1 MTWSS
6 SCIAR
11 TKSVLQPIPRQL
23 RVGPRLFL
31 EVPVYIWYLIK
42 TAPLVSYHRP
52 LPQRSPSRRQAIG
65 RYPLSHTRVSTLHQ
79 ATAPP
84 LTTGGGLCSRGRATG
99 CSANK
104 TAPPGTQ
111 DLRSRRPRQ
120 PQAQP
125 HGTQL
130 PHPQQSLAH
139 PRAALASTPSGRAM
153 VSPMDYNMHLY

>member
-1 MTWSS
+1 MAATH
-6 SCIAR
+6 
-11 TKSVLQPIPRQL
+11 
-23 RVGPRLFL
+23 RLADRR
-31 EVPVYIWYLIK
+31 EV
-42 TAPLVSYHRP
+42 TH
-52 LPQRSPSRRQAIG
+52 
-65 RYPLSHTRVSTLHQ
+65 LSQTRVSALHQ

-99 CSANK
+99 CSASK
-104 TAPPGTQ
+104 TAPPGAQ

-139 PRAALASTPSGRAM
+139 CAARAVDTTRPDGLRYPPSKITLCIEIPVSVPILRPTSYPKRYPVLATTPCTCT
-153 VSPMDYNMHLY
+153 VHVLYESMR

>member
-1 MTWSS
+1 MQ
-6 SCIAR
+6 IPL
-11 TKSVLQPIPRQL
+11 SVLGSPAHHQL
-23 RVGPRLFL
+23 AL
-31 EVPVYIWYLIK
+31 E
-42 TAPLVSYHRP
+42 TAAKGMVLLQNPKGVL
-52 LPQRSPSRRQAIG
+52 
-65 RYPLSHTRVSTLHQ
+65 TRVSALHQ

-99 CSANK
+99 CSASK
-104 TAPPGTQ
+104 TAPPGAQ

-139 PRAALASTPSGRAM
+139 CAARAVDTTRPDGLRYPPSKITLCIEIP
-153 VSPMDYNMHLY
+153 VSVPILRPTSYPTRYPTNAT